1 MDPAQTRAR
10 SQPAPSFEDGF
21 GRRQQIVSASKDP
34 VEVLVLKREL
44 LATPGFEAAVR
55 ERVEQVARFHHESF
69 IRTRGLARL
78 AKHES
83 GVALVSELVEGK
95 RLSQLLQSEEHSL
108 DMSGALM
115 LVGHVMEAL
124 AAFHQAVPGCHGAVA
139 PERMLLKADGR
150 LVITDHVFGS
160 ALPLLS
166 LDAESYWQQLQVALL
181 PAATP
186 TFNQQTDLAQVA
198 SVALAL
204 LLGRPL
210 GPGYPN
216 RIGAKTGAAALSISA
231 ALELVPQDVATWISR
246 ALQRTGHDPFASSA
260 DARDAFVAVLAGVDR
275 VAARQTILAFYSGET
290 IAAPAVS
297 ATKTVTPIA
306 AATSSPTVSV
316 PAPSQPA
323 ASEAMA
329 TPMFAAVQ
337 ESSPVFDSPL
347 EDDEQYD
354 NPVTAASAFAGPV
367 RRFLVPMTRRTIAVT
382 AGVLMLLTT
391 GGAFAAKRYLSP
403 PSPVIA
409 KGTLAVATNPV
420 GASVVIDGEQ
430 RGKAPMTIELA
441 AGDHVLQVGLAGS
454 SRTIPF
460 TVSPGAELSQV
471 IDLPKVV
478 AATGQLQI
486 RTDPSGARVLVDGQ
500 KRGTSPL
507 TVENLSP
514 GVHMVTVEGQLGSVT
529 QDVKIESGATAAL
542 VVPLTAPAG
551 VPVSG
556 WIAVSAPLDVQ
567 VFEKGQMIG
576 SNRLEKIMASVGKHD
591 LEIGNDALGYRITRS
606 VTVTPGQITSIKL
619 DPPKGT
625 MALNAVPWAEVWID
639 GERIGE
645 TPVGNVQLTLGQHD
659 VVFRHPELG
668 EQRFT
673 PTVTL
678 NATARVSA
686 DMRRKP

>member
-1 MDPAQTRAR
+1 
-10 SQPAPSFEDGF
+10 
-21 GRRQQIVSASKDP
+21 
-34 VEVLVLKREL
+34 
-44 LATPGFEAAVR
+44 
-55 ERVEQVARFHHESF
+55 
-69 IRTRGLARL
+69 
-78 AKHES
+78 
-83 GVALVSELVEGK
+83 
-95 RLSQLLQSEEHSL
+95 
-108 DMSGALM
+108 
-115 LVGHVMEAL
+115 
-124 AAFHQAVPGCHGAVA
+124 
-139 PERMLLKADGR
+139 
-150 LVITDHVFGS
+150 
-160 ALPLLS
+160 
-166 LDAESYWQQLQVALL
+166 
-181 PAATP
+181 
-186 TFNQQTDLAQVA
+186 
-198 SVALAL
+198 
-204 LLGRPL
+204 
-210 GPGYPN
+210 
-216 RIGAKTGAAALSISA
+216 
-231 ALELVPQDVATWISR
+231 
-246 ALQRTGHDPFASSA
+246 
-260 DARDAFVAVLAGVDR
+260 
-275 VAARQTILAFYSGET
+275 
-290 IAAPAVS
+290 
-297 ATKTVTPIA
+297 
-306 AATSSPTVSV
+306 
-316 PAPSQPA
+316 
-323 ASEAMA
+323 
-329 TPMFAAVQ
+329 
-337 ESSPVFDSPL
+337 
-347 EDDEQYD
+347 
-354 NPVTAASAFAGPV
+354 
-367 RRFLVPMTRRTIAVT
+367 
-382 AGVLMLLTT
+382 
-391 GGAFAAKRYLSP
+391 
-403 PSPVIA
+403 
-409 KGTLAVATNPV
+409 
-420 GASVVIDGEQ
+420 
-430 RGKAPMTIELA
+430 MTIELA